1 MVRDL
6 KKLFSLENKV
16 VVITGAAGLLGRKH
30 AEAVAAYRGHPILL
44 DLGQKALDA
53 QAKELSERFKVKAA
67 GFAVDITDESQ
78 IETNANLLI
87 ERYGQIDGLVNNA
100 GLSISHSIEETDIGD
115 FDRLVPLNLIGPML
129 CTKHSV
135 ASMKDVGWGR
145 IVNITSRGALGKEK
159 RSAYAATK
167 GGLAAMTRVWAL
179 ELAEFGIT
187 ANNIGPGP
195 IATELFRAVN
205 PDDSPATQQI
215 IESVPVKRLGTPED
229 VATAVMFFLDR
240 NSGFITGQTLY
251 VCGGLTVGLSEA

>member
-1 MVRDL
+1 MAEVI
-6 KKLFSLENKV
+6 
-16 VVITGAAGLLGRKH
+16 VITGGSSGIGGACVALAAARGLSVFNLDRNPPGEG
-30 AEAVAAYRGHPILL
+30 APEQAYLQTDLADAASIEASFQTIKTGNRIV
-44 DLGQKALDA
+44 
-53 QAKELSERFKVKAA
+53 
-67 GFAVDITDESQ
+67 
-78 IETNANLLI
+78 
-87 ERYGQIDGLVNNA
+87 GLVNNA
-100 GLSISHSIEETDIGD
+100 GLSISHSIEETDIAD

-135 ASMKDVGWGR
+135 ASMKEAGWGR

-187 ANNIGPGP
+187 ANNVGPGP

-215 IESVPVKRLGTPED
+215 IESVPVKRLGTPDD
-229 VATAVMFFLDR
+229 VASAVMFFLDR
-240 NSGFITGQTLY
+240 NSGFVTGQTLY
-251 VCGGLTVGLSEA
+251 VCGGLTVGLSEV